1 MNSALKWKLIA
12 GFLLVFIAGGA
23 MGVFVTVSIGHH
35 FMLAA
40 HSGMAAQTMKN
51 RLRWQL
57 RLTDEQM
64 TKISPIIDKAGA
76 QLEEIRGDTGKH
88 VRDVLTEAHHE
99 IAAYLT
105 PEQQQRLKQMEERR
119 HRWMEQHHG
128 GPRRRGGPPPEP
140 SSQSSMAPEASP
152 KL

>member
-23 MGVFVTVSIGHH
+23 TGVFVTTAIGHH
-35 FMLAA
+35 FMFAQ
-40 HSGMAAQTMKN
+40 HSAGLVAQTMKT

-64 TKISPIIDKAGA
+64 TKISPIIEKTAT
-76 QLEEIRGDTGKH
+76 QLTEIRGDTGKR
-88 VRDVLTEAHHE
+88 VRETIAESHRE
-99 IAAYLT
+99 IAQYLT

-119 HRWMEQHHG
+119 RQWMQQHHG
-128 GPRRRGGPPPEP
+128 GWHRNATP
-140 SSQSSMAPEASP
+140 SASAAETSP
-152 KL
+152 QQ

>member
-23 MGVFVTVSIGHH
+23 TGIFMTMAIGHH
-35 FMLAA
+35 VFGP
-40 HSGMAAQTMKN
+40 HPPNVVAQAMKN

-64 TKISPIIDKAGA
+64 AKISPIVDKTAS
-76 QLEEIRGDTGKH
+76 QLSEIRGDTGKR
-88 VRDVLTEAHHE
+88 VRDVITESHRE
-99 IAAYLT
+99 IAQYLT

-119 HRWMEQHHG
+119 RQWMQQHHA
-128 GPRRRGGPPPEP
+128 PWRRGGSTEPP
-140 SSQSSMAPEASP
+140 SSPSVSP
-152 KL
+152 AG